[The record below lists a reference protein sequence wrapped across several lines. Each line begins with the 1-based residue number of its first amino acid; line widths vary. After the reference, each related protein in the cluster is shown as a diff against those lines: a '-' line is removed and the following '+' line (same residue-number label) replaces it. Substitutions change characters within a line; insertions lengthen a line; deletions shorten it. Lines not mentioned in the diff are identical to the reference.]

1 VNSSVR
7 PKAAAARRRSTRRAR
22 RQAISEFRCGSILAA
37 ARTVFA
43 RHGFAA
49 ASVDRIAREAGVA
62 KGTLYLYYSSKAAI
76 YSQAVIA
83 GLHELAAET
92 LDSLSADVPL
102 AHKLRRLFEMRL
114 RYFAERA
121 DFFRIYN
128 AELGNLGQAAG
139 PIRQEYRR
147 LFDQQVDRLE
157 AELRGA
163 MRTGAVRKLNARQ
176 VALAVLDLSHGIVQR
191 RLEAPAGRAAED
203 IDAVL
208 TVLLRGIEKP

>member
-1 VNSSVR
+1 MNPSVR
-7 PKAAAARRRSTRRAR
+7 TKASAARRRSTRRAR
-22 RQAISEFRCGSILAA
+22 SQAISEFSCESILAA

-49 ASVDRIAREAGVA
+49 ASVDLIAQEAGVA

-76 YSQAVIA
+76 YYQAVIA

-92 LDSLSADVPL
+92 LDSLSADLPVSQ
-102 AHKLRRLFEMRL
+102 KLRRLFEMRL
-114 RYFAERA
+114 RYFEDRA
-121 DFFRIYN
+121 GFFRIYN
-128 AELGNLGQAAG
+128 AELGTLGQGAVQ
-139 PIRQEYRR
+139 IRQEYRR

-157 AELRGA
+157 AELRAA
-163 MRTGAVRKLNARQ
+163 MRAGAVRKINARQ

-191 RLEAPAGRAAED
+191 RLEGPPDRAVED

-208 TVLLRGIEKP
+208 TVLLRGIEKS